1 MSYALIT
8 GASKGIGKAIAE
20 ELARKGKDVLLV
32 ARDAVM
38 LQSVCSSIESSWKVK
53 AFYLSVDLTA
63 EGAARDVFNWC
74 QQNNYVVDVL
84 VNNAGYGL
92 SGPFE
97 DYSLKEHQN
106 MMHLNMN
113 VVVELTYLFLPVLKQ
128 QPKSYILNIASSAA
142 YQATPFLGIYAA
154 SKSFVVLFSRALN
167 VELKKSNVSVTCV
180 SPGSTDTAFVD
191 RAKVGQKGR
200 DLARKV
206 NMTPEQVARLAVE
219 ALYKGKTELITGFIN
234 KLGAFAAWLLP
245 KKVVENSAAKIYQ

>member
-1 MSYALIT
+1 MSYAIIT

-20 ELARKGKDVLLV
+20 ELAREGKDVLLV
-32 ARDAVM
+32 ARDTAL
-38 LQSVCSSIESSWKVK
+38 LQTVCSSIETAYKVK
-53 AFYLSVDLTA
+53 TAYFSVDLTA
-63 EGAARDVFNWC
+63 EGAAGEVLKWC
-74 QQNNYVVDVL
+74 QQNNYTVDVL

-97 DYSLKEHQN
+97 SYALKEHQN

-113 VVVELTYLFLPVLKQ
+113 VVVELTYLFLPLLKQ

-154 SKSFVVLFSRALN
+154 SKSFVVLFSRALH

-191 RAKVGQKGR
+191 RARVGQKGR

-206 NMTPEQVARLAVE
+206 NMTPGQVARLAVE
-219 ALYKGKTELITGFIN
+219 AMYKGKTEVITGFIN
-234 KLGAFAAWLLP
+234 KLGAFVAWLLP
-245 KKVVENSAAKIYQ
+245 KKLVENSAAKIYQ